1 MALNPKKIY
10 NEFKKKVIDKESA
23 VDSLI
28 YLIENAES
36 DETRL
41 KCIKTLQKISSKN
54 DKTFSILEN
63 LLISDSNEE
72 IRILAANNLDV
83 LFQEKAL
90 APLQWTLEYEK

>member
-10 NEFKKKVIDKESA
+10 EDFGKNLISKESA

-28 YLIENAES
+28 YLIENADS
-36 DETRL
+36 DVTRL
-41 KCIKTLQKISSKN
+41 KSIKILQKIGSKS

-72 IRILAANNLDV
+72 IRLLAANNLDI
-83 LFQEKAL
+83 LFQERAL
-90 APLQWTLEYEK
+90 SHQKVQ